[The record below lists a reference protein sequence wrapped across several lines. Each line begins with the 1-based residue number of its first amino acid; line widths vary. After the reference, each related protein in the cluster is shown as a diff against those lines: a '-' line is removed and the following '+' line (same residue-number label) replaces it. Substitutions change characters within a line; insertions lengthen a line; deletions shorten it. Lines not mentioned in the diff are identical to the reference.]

1 MLLETQKSDL
11 IESHS
16 YLKAAF
22 FFFLT
27 IFADF
32 TQLNTQK

>member
-16 YLKAAF
+16 YLKAI

>member
-11 IESHS
+11 IERHS
-16 YLKAAF
+16 YLKAI
-22 FFFLT
+22 FFLT